1 MDPRQLAKDAEQSG
15 RQILQSQQGRR
26 TGDRKGNRAMASWKR
41 FLYKLRK
48 FVRPGLATEY
58 GARDG
63 AQQSRVLR
71 TMLGEVTILIGIG
84 LAIGLAATAG
94 ATRFVASLLYGVRPN
109 DPSTLSVTAATLA
122 FVAVIAGFL
131 PARRASRLDPM
142 DALREE

>member
-1 MDPRQLAKDAEQSG
+1 MKA
-15 RQILQSQQGRR
+15 
-26 TGDRKGNRAMASWKR
+26 
-41 FLYKLRK
+41 F
-48 FVRPGLATEY
+48 
-58 GARDG
+58 G
-63 AQQSRVLR
+63 AQPSRVLR

-94 ATRFVASLLYGVRPN
+94 ATRFIASLLYGVRPN